1 MAVLD
6 KMLSIV
12 WDDEHIES
20 EPDSPWHSSIA
31 HSRRRVYSV
40 RHEQKCQ
47 ALKKYMLWYACF
59 PLYSMP
65 FWNLSACQGAGR
77 ASNLRI
83 KASKSCQ
90 SSASVLL
97 QQLVVLFCQK
107 STVTKLSLKCGRHP
121 PVSRH
126 PSKPLWISESKERK
140 QKGLA

>member
-47 ALKKYMLWYACF
+47 ALKKEIKKICCDML
-59 PLYSMP
+59 
-65 FWNLSACQGAGR
+65 
-77 ASNLRI
+77 
-83 KASKSCQ
+83 
-90 SSASVLL
+90 VLL
-97 QQLVVLFCQK
+97 CIACLFGISLHARVL
-107 STVTKLSLKCGRHP
+107 G
-121 PVSRH
+121 
-126 PSKPLWISESKERK
+126 ER
-140 QKGLA
+140 AT